1 MEETFV
7 LAMVLGLASF
17 VVVPFLS
24 WGLSDPGGQWS
35 TIQTWRHGRSEELGE
50 LAESA
55 YGKQRLL
62 NLVVLVLWVSLVVV
76 AFRTLG

>member
-7 LAMVLGLASF
+7 VPMLLGLASF

-24 WGLSDPGGQWS
+24 WGLSDPAGQWAAV
-35 TIQTWRHGRSEELGE
+35 QAWRHGRSEEHGD
-50 LAESA
+50 LAETA
-55 YGKQRLL
+55 YAKQRVL
-62 NLVVLVLWVSLVVV
+62 NLVVLVLWLSLLVV